1 MCWSAIIGLDYCLD
15 TKKLQ
20 EREENENLFV
30 YQENIRKEKKNRV
43 DNIKKKFCLV
53 KKIVRKVILKVDV
66 AFSCHV
72 SIDVSNDF
80 DK

>member
-1 MCWSAIIGLDYCLD
+1 MLIYHYWTRL
-15 TKKLQ
+15 
-20 EREENENLFV
+20 LFG
-30 YQENIRKEKKNRV
+30 YQEIARTRRKWKLVCLPRKYKKGKKNRV
-43 DNIKKKFCLV
+43 DKIKKKFCLV

-72 SIDVSNDF
+72 STDVANDF